1 MTSRVV
7 QTKQTDTTLVTNKA
21 VSDAPKDTLYIDSPP
36 HGYNPPVRKSLRN
49 ARSYACYYGGGALEA
64 LERFEVVVLQ
74 PRNYARADLER
85 LSAAKVVTLAY
96 ISVGEESLDHIAP
109 FEDIESFAWTKRD
122 EHGALQRNPDWG
134 SLIVNSS
141 HPLWR
146 ARVLER
152 AKNALAQGFAGFFLD
167 VLDAENSADQRSLAK
182 LVRDVRVSAPAAPI
196 MINRGFKVLEAVQDA
211 VDAVMFESLS
221 CTWRL
226 LGGGLEHYEPVSS
239 AALKTNLEIVRG
251 INAIAERWEIGR
263 FALDYVDTPELEAH
277 AKATAESLG
286 FVPFTSNRLLTRI

>member
-1 MTSRVV
+1 M
-7 QTKQTDTTLVTNKA
+7 
-21 VSDAPKDTLYIDSPP
+21 
-36 HGYNPPVRKSLRN
+36 RKSLRN
-49 ARSYACYYGGGALEA
+49 ARSYACYYGDGSLEA

-74 PRNYARADLER
+74 PRSYRRADLER
-85 LSAAKVVTLAY
+85 LKAANVVTLAY
-96 ISVGEESLDHIAP
+96 ISVGEESLDHIEA

-134 SLIVNSS
+134 SLIVNAS

-152 AKNALAQGFAGFFLD
+152 ARNALNQGFAGFFLD

-226 LGGGLEHYEPVSS
+226 LSGGLEHYEPVSS

-263 FALDYVDTPELEAH
+263 FALDYTDTPELEAH